1 MNRKKLLG
9 SNPVE
14 GSDTPGFFV
23 TDHLSDAQDYARLR
37 AAERGLKQPGTILE
51 WDDAESGR
59 FLQGVGKD
67 NEAIIPY
74 NMFDK
79 IPRPRLAGG
88 G

>member
-1 MNRKKLLG
+1 MG

-23 TDHLSDAQDYARLR
+23 TDRLSDAQDYARLR

-51 WDDAESGR
+51 WDDTEIGR

-67 NEAIIPY
+67 NEAIIPF
-74 NMFDK
+74 NVFDK
-79 IPRPRLAGG
+79 IPRPRPAGG